1 MSSMERVDSVSDM
14 ERDVDVG
21 RGGVVVVV
29 VVVWVEKASDGVG
42 LIVNPLIVVGEAAA
56 NSNSHAFCTIL
67 IEYCMYYSNL
77 IYDSNNAGHKK

>member
-14 ERDVDVG
+14 ERDVDVR

-29 VVVWVEKASDGVG
+29 VVWGEKARDGVG
-42 LIVNPLIVVGEAAA
+42 LIVNPLIVVGEAAV

-67 IEYCMYYSNL
+67 IEYMYVCITL
-77 IYDSNNAGHKK
+77 I

>member
-29 VVVWVEKASDGVG
+29 VWVEKASDGVG
-42 LIVNPLIVVGEAAA
+42 LIVNPLIVVGEAAV

-67 IEYCMYYSNL
+67 IECMYVL
-77 IYDSNNAGHKK
+77 F

>member
-14 ERDVDVG
+14 ERDVVVR
-21 RGGVVVVV
+21 RGGVV

-67 IEYCMYYSNL
+67 IEYMYVL
-77 IYDSNNAGHKK
+77 L